1 MVEPSVKKFVAAA
14 SKTRD
19 LIRLPNL
26 TVEERLMGAAAKVED
41 KCFLACGRIFGE
53 SLFIVMNFKVISSRA
68 RRLKDSF
75 LRDDC

>member
-26 TVEERLMGAAAKVED
+26 TVEERLMGAAAKKGKQV
-41 KCFLACGRIFGE
+41 FSGLRANFWRIAFY
-53 SLFIVMNFKVISSRA
+53 
-68 RRLKDSF
+68 
-75 LRDDC
+75 RDEF